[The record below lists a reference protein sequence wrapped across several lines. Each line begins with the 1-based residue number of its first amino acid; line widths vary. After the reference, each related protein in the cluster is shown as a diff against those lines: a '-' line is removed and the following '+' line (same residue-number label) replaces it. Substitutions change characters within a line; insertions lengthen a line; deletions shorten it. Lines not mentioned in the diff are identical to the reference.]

1 MLCVAIAFIA
11 LVFPLC
17 ARGKYFL
24 GKGGGFRLIKI
35 SRVCL
40 VAKAREG
47 CEILCSE
54 NIMLPPII
62 Q

>member
-1 MLCVAIAFIA
+1 MLCVAIAFM
-11 LVFPLC
+11 LWSFLC